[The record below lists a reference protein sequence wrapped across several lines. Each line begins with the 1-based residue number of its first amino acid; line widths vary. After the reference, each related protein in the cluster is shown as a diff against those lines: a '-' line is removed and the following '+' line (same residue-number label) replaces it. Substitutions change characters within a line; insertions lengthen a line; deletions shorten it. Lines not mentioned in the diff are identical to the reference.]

1 MAYHAACLLVLL
13 GTQWLGCP
21 NFLRVAVSTPSPPAT
36 GDSNAPERPNAPSVI
51 DALIS
56 TQRNR
61 CSTTNVSE
69 DEVWVDCDDVGRDIE
84 SSLQSPLAAPQLEGA
99 ARGDEEGGSLAATTS
114 ADRSQRQ
121 ARARHQRSLEER
133 QVLLAAQDGPLTS
146 GSRAAAVLEQ
156 RERRLA
162 RDREYA
168 ARRREEQRLQEVR
181 EGRRAVTEDGA
192 PVLLR
197 SRTPSRSQAPRLALT
212 SGDRLPPARASP
224 SLPDPEFPTVPRRG
238 RRRVLEDSEDKEAA
252 LGSGQPGSSAPLPS
266 RPASFPGYEF
276 LFEREEAASTTVD
289 AEVQACVDVA
299 ERGVQASVRT
309 RNRATQSERL
319 GVDVS
324 TQTVDDGGEGE
335 VSLGTGPRRTCRG
348 RIDVEVQAGLPSMQ
362 RRAKWTQCRIVQ
374 RSVGC
379 QAGPSSFRRQSRG
392 VQTSDTPRVSVGTQ
406 CEGQGWWEYDLRG
419 RRVTTRPSAGSHLP
433 SGLPWSEVSGWEQVV
448 GSFVEGTESEVIES
462 FAYVGRTW
470 RSDSYG
476 FNWIAGF

>member
-61 CSTTNVSE
+61 CSITNVSE
-69 DEVWVDCDDVGRDIE
+69 DEVWVDCDEVSRDIE
-84 SSLQSPLAAPQLEGA
+84 SSLRSPLAAPQLEGA
-99 ARGDEEGGSLAATTS
+99 ARSDEEGGSLATTTS
-114 ADRSQRQ
+114 VDCLQRR

-156 RERRLA
+156 KERRLA

-224 SLPDPEFPTVPRRG
+224 SLPDREFPTVPRRG
-238 RRRVLEDSEDKEAA
+238 RRRVLEDSEDEEAA
-252 LGSGQPGSSAPLPS
+252 LGSGRPGSSAPLPS
-266 RPASFPGYEF
+266 RPASSSGYEF
-276 LFEREEAASTTVD
+276 LFGREEAASTTVD

-324 TQTVDDGGEGE
+324 TQTVCRRRPSTKEKSHSEPGHGELVEEGSTLRWKP
-335 VSLGTGPRRTCRG
+335 VSLRCSDGRNGLSAALFKNQSAAKQVPLLSGDRVGGYRRPTPLVSRLG
-348 RIDVEVQAGLPSMQ
+348 RS
-362 RRAKWTQCRIVQ
+362 AKGKGSGNMTFG
-374 RSVGC
+374 VG
-379 QAGPSSFRRQSRG
+379 
-392 VQTSDTPRVSVGTQ
+392 
-406 CEGQGWWEYDLRG
+406 E
-419 RRVTTRPSAGSHLP
+419 
-433 SGLPWSEVSGWEQVV
+433 
-448 GSFVEGTESEVIES
+448 
-462 FAYVGRTW
+462 
-470 RSDSYG
+470 
-476 FNWIAGF
+476 